1 MIICS
6 VNNVAAA
13 WLRESAELPSPLER
27 NYAQSKWWEVEA
39 MRKAWDELLVLNV
52 LLYANVIGQHD
63 TIIVYCAHGT
73 RSTCIW
79 ITVVV
84 WLCCVRFEDFQRS
97 PLPVVVK
104 HLFHIVNLF
113 RFVLSDLCCG
123 APPHVQ
129 CMRMAAEEG
138 DAESCLPSWAK
149 PSKSHSYV
157 DMCYLTRKWRNM
169 QESVAHEYA

>member
-1 MIICS
+1 
-6 VNNVAAA
+6 
-13 WLRESAELPSPLER
+13 
-27 NYAQSKWWEVEA
+27 
-39 MRKAWDELLVLNV
+39 MRNV

-63 TIIVYCAHGT
+63 TNNRILCAWDAQHMYMNHRSCMIVF
-73 RSTCIW
+73 
-79 ITVVV
+79 
-84 WLCCVRFEDFQRS
+84 VRFEDFQRS